1 MMSDSYSEEE
11 HANDRLSDDQEDCGR
26 VTAEANKIEMVSVGS
41 LRNMVTATFFKW
53 Q

>member
-1 MMSDSYSEEE
+1 MSDSYSEEE

-26 VTAEANKIEMVSVGS
+26 VTAEANKIEIVSVDYQ
-41 LRNMVTATFFKW
+41 VTATFFKW